1 MSSRSTPTNTN
12 SAGGVER
19 VFAGVVSF
27 VKSCIRLGDYLLGV
41 WCYLFSQAHIVLL
54 GVILA
59 SIRLLHAYYTL
70 RVVEKFETLI
80 TVGFICQSLH
90 NTRGRFHGLPYH
102 TAGTGW
108 QINSK
113 LLPTR
118 HRLSC
123 GEPEQRAK
131 SSTLQMSSTKFL
143 SMALIYFVLQTF

>member
-12 SAGGVER
+12 GAGGVER

-90 NTRGRFHGLPYH
+90 NTKDIFTAFLLIRQAQVGRSTAKYYLHGIGYPVGNPNKEQSLQPCKCRGGNFYQWH
-102 TAGTGW
+102 
-108 QINSK
+108 
-113 LLPTR
+113 
-118 HRLSC
+118 
-123 GEPEQRAK
+123 
-131 SSTLQMSSTKFL
+131 
-143 SMALIYFVLQTF
+143 